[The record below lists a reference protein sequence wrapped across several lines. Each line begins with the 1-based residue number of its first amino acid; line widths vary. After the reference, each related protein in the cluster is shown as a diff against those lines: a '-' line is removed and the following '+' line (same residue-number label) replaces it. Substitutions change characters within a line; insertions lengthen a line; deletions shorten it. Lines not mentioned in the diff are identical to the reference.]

1 MVIIFLKSPVYVH
14 LRKLQ
19 VINKA
24 YEIKYW
30 YSLHPTSSGLF
41 KQPFNSNQAGFMA
54 PSWKSLESKLS
65 WPSFKKKKQNLF
77 KATLLGSQQSW
88 EESTDF

>member
-54 PSWKSLESKLS
+54 PS
-65 WPSFKKKKQNLF
+65 
-77 KATLLGSQQSW
+77 
-88 EESTDF
+88 